1 MMKKLLLTIILLTV
15 PLTTHAY
22 FSDTQTSVA
31 TMSAG
36 RIAFTMSATTTD
48 IILGAASF
56 TFAIN
61 DESTQSPQYTFS
73 VVSST
78 CGTAAFQFDVTSFSG
93 EHTVTASEVTSP
105 CELTILA
112 EAWQQNFTYNQGGF
126 TSSSVLTFT
135 FTNSIEPQPTA
146 TIILNEIFPHPTSN
160 ASSPLTI
167 EWIELYNSTS
177 EEIDAAGWSIAEES
191 GTNINHHEIVSICP
205 TSKVSKYMSPVIGT
219 DTTINAGDVKAFK
232 FCGSASYLNQGNS
245 GETVYLHVN
254 STSASVSSYTYTTST
269 EGTSFAWNGSKWI
282 VNAVPTPNTENFPV
296 TSSVAQIVTTL
307 SFGDSELT
315 ILISNE
321 ENEVKKEEAPDVES
335 GKEEELV
342 TEPNTVEEEAVGVVI
357 EDKVEDQVED
367 IVLEES
373 EEDVLE
379 TEPVPEPEPE
389 EPEPASE
396 VSTDINPEEL

>member
-191 GTNINHHEIVSICP
+191 GT
-205 TSKVSKYMSPVIGT
+205 

-269 EGTSFAWNGSKWI
+269 E
-282 VNAVPTPNTENFPV
+282 
-296 TSSVAQIVTTL
+296 
-307 SFGDSELT
+307 
-315 ILISNE
+315 
-321 ENEVKKEEAPDVES
+321 
-335 GKEEELV
+335 
-342 TEPNTVEEEAVGVVI
+342 
-357 EDKVEDQVED
+357 
-367 IVLEES
+367 
-373 EEDVLE
+373 
-379 TEPVPEPEPE
+379 
-389 EPEPASE
+389 
-396 VSTDINPEEL
+396 